1 MIRKVYQNIQ
11 EKRLEKNFTQ
21 EYMAD
26 QLSISQT
33 HYSKIERGI
42 KNITLERFIK
52 IGEILE
58 VDPKDFFD
66 PIPFDCL
73 KRKIE

>member
-1 MIRKVYQNIQ
+1 MIRQVYQNIQ

-58 VDPKDFFD
+58 VAPKDLFD
-66 PIPFDCL
+66 PISFD
-73 KRKIE
+73 

>member
-1 MIRKVYQNIQ
+1 MIRQVYQNIQ

-52 IGEILE
+52 SE
-58 VDPKDFFD
+58 
-66 PIPFDCL
+66 
-73 KRKIE
+73 